1 MGQNPL
7 KPIKMQDSLN
17 YKRSQEKVE
26 WSWKLRYDVVFLYV
40 KSHQQKQQIYSG
52 LAQKGGRYHVALDKG
67 LLIAWRTLGIAVPE
81 KEGWMG

>member
-1 MGQNPL
+1 MGQKPL

-17 YKRSQEKVE
+17 YKISQEKVE

-40 KSHQQKQQIYSG
+40 KRHQQKQQIYSG
-52 LAQKGGRYHVALDKG
+52 LAEKGGRYHVALDKG
-67 LLIAWRTLGIAVPE
+67 LLIAWRTFGIVVPE